1 MPADDRAS
9 LSTNLTDTADAQRAK
24 PSRLTLRPPRE
35 SSALFPLGDQGVAL
49 AQGTD
54 DQRQG
59 ATVSGAGLLDA
70 ICAVLRRH
78 VVLPDHAAEAIALW
92 ALHAWAFDAW
102 KISPILI
109 IMSPVK
115 GCGKT
120 TLLSVLSWL
129 VPQPEFASNTTAASI
144 FRLINEARPRF
155 PTLLLDEA
163 NSYLKPHRQDLRGI
177 LNSGWT
183 IAGARVLRAETG
195 KTGIRRYST
204 WAPKAIATIKAVAD
218 TLMDRGVIVSLQ
230 RKAATKVVERF
241 KMQDTSEF
249 AALREQAGRWA
260 ADHLQEL
267 QAADPTLPPTLSNRP
282 ADNWAPLIAIAD
294 CAGGAWP
301 EVGREAALQLSKA
314 DDDDPEIELL
324 RDVRRLFDETDRA
337 SMGAQELVQR
347 LTDLEESRW
356 AEPGHRLTGKRLA

>member
-1 MPADDRAS
+1 
-9 LSTNLTDTADAQRAK
+9 
-24 PSRLTLRPPRE
+24 
-35 SSALFPLGDQGVAL
+35 
-49 AQGTD
+49 
-54 DQRQG
+54 
-59 ATVSGAGLLDA
+59 
-70 ICAVLRRH
+70 
-78 VVLPDHAAEAIALW
+78 
-92 ALHAWAFDAW
+92 
-102 KISPILI
+102 
-109 IMSPVK
+109 
-115 GCGKT
+115 
-120 TLLSVLSWL
+120 
-129 VPQPEFASNTTAASI
+129 
-144 FRLINEARPRF
+144 
-155 PTLLLDEA
+155 
-163 NSYLKPHRQDLRGI
+163 

-249 AALREQAGRWA
+249 AALREQAGQWA

-356 AEPGHRLTGKRLA
+356 PEPGHRLTGKRLALMLQNFRIRSVKIRGPRQYRRADFEPAWAAYLPSGATGELSVS